1 MEKELF
7 VKMTLSNWH
16 GQNKRIAGLTDKL
29 TDEQLHNEVAPGRNR
44 GIYLLGHLAAISD
57 LMLPLLGLGSQLY
70 PGLEAQFVTNPDAA
84 DQPTPSIAV
93 LKDCWETINQTL
105 AGHFASM
112 EEADWLSRHTKV
124 SEEDFL
130 KDPSRN
136 KLNVLI
142 SRTGH
147 INYHR
152 GQLAFLTPKV

>member
-1 MEKELF
+1 MKNQAITQVIKSWE
-7 VKMTLSNWH
+7 
-16 GQNKRIAGLTDKL
+16 GQNKAISAIFSKF
-29 TDEQLHNEVAPGRNR
+29 DENFYLNEVAPGRNR
-44 GIYLLGHLAAISD
+44 GIYLLGHLVAISD
-57 LMLPLLGLGSQLY
+57 LMLPILGLGNQLY

-84 DQPTPSIAV
+84 DQPAPSIAV
-93 LKDCWETINQTL
+93 LKDCWETINQRL
-105 AGHFASM
+105 AGHFALM
-112 EEADWLSRHTKV
+112 DEADWLSRHNKV

>member
-1 MEKELF
+1 MKNQAITQVIKSWE
-7 VKMTLSNWH
+7 
-16 GQNKRIAGLTDKL
+16 GQNKAIADIFSKFEEDRYL
-29 TDEQLHNEVAPGRNR
+29 NEVAPGRNR